1 MSLTFP
7 NNISPCFM
15 KLCSKSVTLQDICKT
30 REMVKQS
37 RRKNEAQDNKNERNG
52 NEHPND
58 TEKHIHKL
66 CMLLLTAYC
75 EVFHFFI
82 ICEIV

>member
-1 MSLTFP
+1 M
-7 NNISPCFM
+7 
-15 KLCSKSVTLQDICKT
+15 QDICKT
-30 REMVKQS
+30 REMEKQS

-52 NEHPND
+52 NECPTD

-75 EVFHFFI
+75 EVLLI
-82 ICEIV
+82 LKNNM

>member
-30 REMVKQS
+30 HETEKQS

-52 NEHPND
+52 NERPTD

-66 CMLLLTAYC
+66 RMLLHTVKYC
-75 EVFHFFI
+75 FFI